1 MDIAIRRPWRL
12 AARRAPWLLACAL
25 VVAAAI
31 ATSVA
36 TVDVS
41 GIKPHPNEYNL
52 GAWEARTFANKWLYG
67 LGELLRGPRSTQQQN
82 RDLASFFAAI
92 DQVNALERLSGPG
105 VDQQLGVAIHRRDSL
120 ENKAEVTI
128 EGRITE
134 AAKEKGLT
142 RDFGLFHMV
151 WPPVDLEFANPRRSM
166 VTSPRDRIQL
176 TGTTLLPA
184 GLDLGKV
191 EQIEDEKEAKDNVSA
206 LAVPLGGVGAY
217 PTIVAYDS
225 DYDDLLHLA
234 AHEWTHN
241 YLAFR
246 PLGFHYYKNNDLRTI
261 NETVA
266 DLVGKELAGVIEAKW
281 PMQPKPSSQAGQPPA
296 AAPAPLSIDVRA
308 ELVKLRGE
316 VDALLA
322 RGKIDEAERL
332 MDDRRDYLAAN
343 GYYIRKIN
351 QAYFAFNNLYAGA
364 AGSPGAVNP
373 IGPKVDELRKRAGSL
388 SAFLAIIGDVT
399 SVQDI
404 DNALARLPPSAP

>member
-1 MDIAIRRPWRL
+1 MDVAILRPWRL
-12 AARRAPWLLACAL
+12 PSGRAPWFAAYALL
-25 VVAAAI
+25 VAAAI
-31 ATSVA
+31 AASAAIVN
-36 TVDVS
+36 VS
-41 GIKPHPNEYNL
+41 GVQPRPNEYNL
-52 GAWEARTFANKWLYG
+52 TAWEARTFANKWLYG
-67 LGELLRGPRSTQQQN
+67 LGQLFHGTRSTSQQN
-82 RDLASFFAAI
+82 SDLTSFFAAI
-92 DQVNALERLSGPG
+92 DQVNAFERQSGP
-105 VDQQLGVAIHRRDSL
+105 DAEKQLAEAVHRRDAL
-120 ENKAEVTI
+120 ENKAEATI

-134 AAKEKGLT
+134 IAKEKGLT

-151 WPPVDLEFANPRRSM
+151 WPPVDLEFTNPPRSL

-225 DYDDLLHLA
+225 DYRDLLQLA

-246 PLGFHYYKNNDLRTI
+246 PLGLHYYKNNDLRTI

-266 DLVGKELAGVIEAKW
+266 DLVGREIAQGILAKW
-281 PMQPKPSSQAGQPPA
+281 PLPSPPA
-296 AAPAPLSIDVRA
+296 PQADAGAAVSAAPAIDVRA

-316 VDALLA
+316 VDVLLA
-322 RGKIDEAERL
+322 QGQIDEAEKL

-388 SAFLAIIGDVT
+388 SAFLKVIGEVT
-399 SVQDI
+399 SVDDL
-404 DNALARLPPSAP
+404 DNALGRLPPSVP

>member
-1 MDIAIRRPWRL
+1 MDVAIRRPWRL
-12 AARRAPWLLACAL
+12 SSGRAPWFVAYAL

-31 ATSVA
+31 AASTAIVN
-36 TVDVS
+36 VS
-41 GIKPHPNEYNL
+41 GIQPRPNEYNL
-52 GAWEARTFANKWLYG
+52 TAWEARTFANKWLYG
-67 LGELLRGPRSTQQQN
+67 LGRLFRGARGTGQQD
-82 RDLASFFAAI
+82 RDLSAFFGAI
-92 DQVNALERLSGPG
+92 DQVDALERQSGP
-105 VDQQLGVAIHRRDSL
+105 DAEKQLALATSQRDAL
-120 ENKAEVTI
+120 ENKAEASI

-134 AAKEKGLT
+134 IAKEKGLA
-142 RDFGLFHMV
+142 RDFGLIHMV
-151 WPPVDLEFANPRRSM
+151 WPPVDLEFTNPPRSL

-184 GLDLGKV
+184 GLDLSKV
-191 EQIEDEKEAKDNVSA
+191 EQIEDAKQAKDNVSA

-217 PTIVAYDS
+217 PTIIAYDS
-225 DYDDLLHLA
+225 DYRDLLQLA

-246 PLGFHYYKNNDLRTI
+246 PLGLHYYKNNDLRTI

-266 DLVGKELAGVIEAKW
+266 DLVGKEIADGVVAKW
-281 PMQPKPSSQAGQPPA
+281 PLPPKPPPQADSAAQAPA
-296 AAPAPLSIDVRA
+296 APTIDVRA

-316 VDALLA
+316 VDALLVQ
-322 RGKIDEAERL
+322 GKIDDAEKL

-373 IGPKVDELRKRAGSL
+373 IGPKVDELRRRSGSL
-388 SAFLAIIGDVT
+388 AAFLKVIGEVT
-399 SVQDI
+399 SVNNL
-404 DNALARLPPSAP
+404 DNALARLTPSVP

>member
-1 MDIAIRRPWRL
+1 MDVAIRRPWRL
-12 AARRAPWLLACAL
+12 SSGRAPWLVAYAL

-31 ATSVA
+31 AASTAIVN
-36 TVDVS
+36 VS
-41 GIKPHPNEYNL
+41 GIQPRPNEYNL
-52 GAWEARTFANKWLYG
+52 TAWEARTFANKWLYG
-67 LGELLRGPRSTQQQN
+67 LGRLFRGARGTGQQD
-82 RDLASFFAAI
+82 RDLSAFFGAI
-92 DQVNALERLSGPG
+92 DQVDALERQSGP
-105 VDQQLGVAIHRRDSL
+105 DAEKQLALATSQRDAL
-120 ENKAEVTI
+120 ENKAEASI

-134 AAKEKGLT
+134 IAKEKGLA
-142 RDFGLFHMV
+142 RDFGLIHMV
-151 WPPVDLEFANPRRSM
+151 WPPVDLEFTNPPRSL

-184 GLDLGKV
+184 GLDLSKV
-191 EQIEDEKEAKDNVSA
+191 EQIEDAKQAKDNVSA

-217 PTIVAYDS
+217 PTIIAYDS
-225 DYDDLLHLA
+225 DYRDLLQLA

-246 PLGFHYYKNNDLRTI
+246 PLGLHYYKNNDLRTI

-266 DLVGKELAGVIEAKW
+266 DLVGKEIADGVVAKW
-281 PMQPKPSSQAGQPPA
+281 PLPPKPPPQADSAAQAPA
-296 AAPAPLSIDVRA
+296 APTIDVRA

-316 VDALLA
+316 VDALLVQ
-322 RGKIDEAERL
+322 GKIDDAEKL

-373 IGPKVDELRKRAGSL
+373 IGPKVDELRRRSGSL
-388 SAFLAIIGDVT
+388 AAFLKVIGEVT
-399 SVQDI
+399 SVNNL
-404 DNALARLPPSAP
+404 DNALARLTPSVP

>member
-1 MDIAIRRPWRL
+1 LVAY
-12 AARRAPWLLACAL
+12 AL

-31 ATSVA
+31 AASTAIVN
-36 TVDVS
+36 VS
-41 GIKPHPNEYNL
+41 GIQPRPNEYNL
-52 GAWEARTFANKWLYG
+52 TAWEARTFANKWLYG
-67 LGELLRGPRSTQQQN
+67 LGRLFRGARGTGQQD
-82 RDLASFFAAI
+82 RDLSAFFGAI
-92 DQVNALERLSGPG
+92 DQVDALERQSGP
-105 VDQQLGVAIHRRDSL
+105 DAEKQLALATSQRDAL
-120 ENKAEVTI
+120 ENKAEASI

-134 AAKEKGLT
+134 IAKEKGLA
-142 RDFGLFHMV
+142 RDFGLIHMV
-151 WPPVDLEFANPRRSM
+151 WPPVDLEFTNPPRSL

-184 GLDLGKV
+184 GLDLSKV
-191 EQIEDEKEAKDNVSA
+191 EQIEDAKQAKDNVSA

-217 PTIVAYDS
+217 PTIIAYDS
-225 DYDDLLHLA
+225 DYRDLLQLA

-246 PLGFHYYKNNDLRTI
+246 PLGLHYYKNNDLRTI

-266 DLVGKELAGVIEAKW
+266 DLVGKEIADGVVAKW
-281 PMQPKPSSQAGQPPA
+281 PLPPKPPPQADSAAQAPA
-296 AAPAPLSIDVRA
+296 APTIDVRA

-322 RGKIDEAERL
+322 QGKIDDAEKL

-373 IGPKVDELRKRAGSL
+373 IGPKVDELRRRAGSL
-388 SAFLAIIGDVT
+388 AAFLRLVGGVT
-399 SVQDI
+399 SVEDL
-404 DNALARLPPSAP
+404 DRALQTSGRSSSP

>member
-1 MDIAIRRPWRL
+1 MDVAIRRPWRL
-12 AARRAPWLLACAL
+12 PSGRAPWFVAYAL

-31 ATSVA
+31 AASTAIVN
-36 TVDVS
+36 VS
-41 GIKPHPNEYNL
+41 GIQPRPNEYNL
-52 GAWEARTFANKWLYG
+52 TAWEARTFANKWLYG
-67 LGELLRGPRSTQQQN
+67 LGRLFRGARGTGQQD
-82 RDLASFFAAI
+82 RDLSAFFGAI
-92 DQVNALERLSGPG
+92 DQVDALERQSGP
-105 VDQQLGVAIHRRDSL
+105 DAEKQLALATSQRDAL
-120 ENKAEVTI
+120 ENKAEASI

-134 AAKEKGLT
+134 IAKEKGLA
-142 RDFGLFHMV
+142 RDFGLIHMV
-151 WPPVDLEFANPRRSM
+151 WPPVDLEFTNPPRSL

-184 GLDLGKV
+184 GLDLSKV
-191 EQIEDEKEAKDNVSA
+191 EQIEDAKQAKDNVSA

-217 PTIVAYDS
+217 PTIIAYDS
-225 DYDDLLHLA
+225 DYRDLLQLA

-246 PLGFHYYKNNDLRTI
+246 PLGLHYYKNNDLRTI

-266 DLVGKELAGVIEAKW
+266 DLVGKEIADGVVAKW
-281 PMQPKPSSQAGQPPA
+281 PLPPKPPPQADSAAQAPA
-296 AAPAPLSIDVRA
+296 APTIDVRA

-322 RGKIDEAERL
+322 QGKIDDAEKL

-373 IGPKVDELRKRAGSL
+373 IGPKVDELRRRSGSL
-388 SAFLAIIGDVT
+388 AAFLKVIGEVT
-399 SVQDI
+399 SVNNL
-404 DNALARLPPSAP
+404 DNALARLTPSVP